1 MQEVG
6 LNKISSIQIQLDYII
21 VEASE
26 DWIQWLGDAYHSC
39 VPDYFGDSI
48 IYG

>member
-6 LNKISSIQIQLDYII
+6 LNKISLIQMQLDYTI
-21 VEASE
+21 VEVAE
-26 DWIQWLGDAYHSC
+26 GWIQWLGDAYHSY
-39 VPDYFGDSI
+39 VPNHCSHSI